1 MATATATLDR
11 SACGAV
17 LPLRHAGLA
26 ARLPTTLLL
35 PRRRARRRQVIYRAG
50 QSARSLFLV
59 HSGIYKTT
67 LLSDDGR
74 ERVSGFH
81 LRGDVL
87 GLEAL
92 GEDAYRC
99 DAAALDVGELI
110 EVPRTLVFDPAA
122 GLLEHVMQALA
133 DTVRRDWYWMLT
145 LATLDAEQRVASF
158 LLDLSTR
165 QAALGYAPQRLLLR
179 MTRADIGN
187 FLGLA
192 LESVT
197 RVLSRLDDA
206 RILRVACRDI
216 EICDPAALQRLAR
229 PRDAG

>member
-1 MATATATLDR
+1 MGICVATADR
-11 SACGAV
+11 SDTQPARHVVPGSLAGH
-17 LPLRHAGLA
+17 LPQ
-26 ARLPTTLLL
+26 TLLL
-35 PRRRARRRQVIYRAG
+35 PRRRSRRRQVVYRAG
-50 QSARSLFLV
+50 QAARSVFLV
-59 HSGIYKTT
+59 HAGVYKTT

-74 ERVSGFH
+74 ERVTGFH
-81 LRGDVL
+81 LKGDVM
-87 GLEAL
+87 GVEAL
-92 GEDAYRC
+92 GEAAYRC
-99 DAAALDVGELI
+99 DATALDTGELI
-110 EVPRTLVFDPAA
+110 EVPRSLVFDPSA
-122 GLLEHVMQALA
+122 GLLEHVTRALA

-165 QAALGYAPQRLLLR
+165 QQSLGYSPHRLLLR

-206 RILRVACRDI
+206 RILRVACRDV
-216 EICDPAALQRLAR
+216 EIVDLSALRRLAR
-229 PRDAG
+229 PAEP